1 MTGLFLLLVLGVWA
15 WLSWWLADR
24 LARAFALGHARMAAR
39 VALFVCLLP
48 IPLADEIYSRPAFQ
62 RLCLANADV
71 AVSGSN
77 LSGRTVWF
85 TGTTSTARKVGLLQ
99 GVELRWNFVQA
110 NTQAPAFQYSTFTA
124 QGGRMMHL
132 LGISETHAPL
142 LFEGHCQ
149 PRNLEDQLRRLNVV
163 VVDKP
168 H

>member
-48 IPLADEIYSRPAFQ
+48 LPLADEIYSRPAFQ

-71 AVSGSN
+71 AVSGSK

-85 TGTTSTARKVGLLQ
+85 TGTTSTARKLGLLQ

-110 NTQAPAFQYSTFTA
+110 DRHCRRTA
-124 QGGRMMHL
+124 
-132 LGISETHAPL
+132 S
-142 LFEGHCQ
+142 
-149 PRNLEDQLRRLNVV
+149 PRRRASVRAVGACRAWTSPGASSATGLSSSGTSRTWLSAVRT
-163 VVDKP
+163 
-168 H
+168 